1 MTWYHA
7 IGPGHSLRRKNEP
20 QGPEEADRQGAMTDI
35 MAPLWTAW
43 DTKDRNWSHS
53 LASMTCWIMSL
64 TMGVET
70 EEDTGSG
77 WLTINRNGT
86 WVGCL
91 NTGLPL
97 LVRTDQLSCAYWP
110 YPLHV
115 VTLRTLD
122 QSEMRCDTDI
132 LVQCLKTRIDVT
144 CLDPESFSMAELRR
158 ATTRPHP
165 GAQHPGAHCTQS

>member
-1 MTWYHA
+1 ME
-7 IGPGHSLRRKNEP
+7 PGHSLRRKNEP
-20 QGPEEADRQGAMTDI
+20 QGPGGPNRQEAMTDI

-43 DTKDRNWSHS
+43 NTKDRNWSHS

-91 NTGLPL
+91 NTDLPL
-97 LVRTDQLSCAYWP
+97 LVRTDQLSCTYWP

-115 VTLRTLD
+115 VTLRTPD
-122 QSEMRCDTDI
+122 QPEMRCDTDVLI
-132 LVQCLKTRIDVT
+132 QCFKTEFNPFFDSS
-144 CLDPESFSMAELRR
+144 SFSATELWY
-158 ATTRPHP
+158 ATV
-165 GAQHPGAHCTQS
+165 